1 MAAGSYLTSNS
12 RDSAFLSTSIA
23 GGAIGVGVLI
33 TLISFLGCFG
43 AANEKGIMLK
53 TYFALML
60 ILVILELSVGIAA
73 YAEQSHVN
81 VTFIHD
87 LDSWITGKGMA
98 NGQ

>member
-1 MAAGSYLTSNS
+1 LIAAGSYLTSNS

-23 GGAIGVGVLI
+23 GGAIGVGVVI

-60 ILVILELSVGIAA
+60 ILIVLELSVGIAA
-73 YAEQSHVN
+73 YAEQSHV
-81 VTFIHD
+81 TRFFID
-87 LDSWITGKGMA
+87 GVDSWIIGKGME
-98 NGQ
+98 NR